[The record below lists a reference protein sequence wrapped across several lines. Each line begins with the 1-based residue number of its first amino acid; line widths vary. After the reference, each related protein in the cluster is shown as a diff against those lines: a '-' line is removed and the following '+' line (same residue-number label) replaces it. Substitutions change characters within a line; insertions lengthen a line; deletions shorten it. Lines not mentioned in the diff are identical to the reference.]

1 MVINSNKEANEI
13 LDTESKL
20 SEPVA
25 GVEKGLSIWQLA
37 FPSIL
42 GNLSY
47 TLVGMVQVK
56 FVGELGTE
64 ALAAMGAG
72 SRVFFALQAIMMA
85 ISAGTTALVARAWG
99 AGDYEEASR
108 VTMASMVL
116 AGLLSLL
123 IAVFGIVLASDMAG
137 VFGLDEATSDL
148 ATRTIQWLSFFNLAF
163 AVAFVLQAALRASG
177 DAWTPLW
184 VGIGCNIINL
194 PLFYAFIF
202 GNWGAPNMGVV
213 GSAVAGGISFAAGSL
228 FMLIMWLRQ
237 RFRVRYINHGWWR
250 RERLARLLQ
259 IGYPAALEQGVF
271 QIGFFIFLILIGNY
285 YGTEAFAAYN
295 IGVNLLAIC
304 WTVGFGFSI
313 AGSTLVGQHLGAGD
327 PEAASRS
334 GWRSTAWAM
343 LSMGSLGLLIV
354 IFAEELAVYFIG
366 DQPITVKHTV
376 EFTYILG
383 AMMPLM
389 AIEMAVGGSLRG
401 AGDTRFPLIAT
412 LLGLVGMRCGLA
424 SLATYLGLP
433 VFWVYASLIGDY
445 VLKAILL
452 VYRFYHGRWK
462 SIDVSHEAR
471 VY

>member
-1 MVINSNKEANEI
+1 MVI
-13 LDTESKL
+13 
-20 SEPVA
+20 V
-25 GVEKGLSIWQLA
+25 
-37 FPSIL
+37 
-42 GNLSY
+42 
-47 TLVGMVQVK
+47 
-56 FVGELGTE
+56 
-64 ALAAMGAG
+64 
-72 SRVFFALQAIMMA
+72 
-85 ISAGTTALVARAWG
+85 
-99 AGDYEEASR
+99 
-108 VTMASMVL
+108 
-116 AGLLSLL
+116 
-123 IAVFGIVLASDMAG
+123 
-137 VFGLDEATSDL
+137 
-148 ATRTIQWLSFFNLAF
+148 FNLAF

-327 PEAASRS
+327 PKLRQE
-334 GWRSTAWAM
+334 
-343 LSMGSLGLLIV
+343 V
-354 IFAEELAVYFIG
+354 VG
-366 DQPITVKHTV
+366 DQPPGQC
-376 EFTYILG
+376 YRWALWDCS
-383 AMMPLM
+383 
-389 AIEMAVGGSLRG
+389 SLS
-401 AGDTRFPLIAT
+401 
-412 LLGLVGMRCGLA
+412 LLKNWLFISLVISRL
-424 SLATYLGLP
+424 
-433 VFWVYASLIGDY
+433 
-445 VLKAILL
+445 
-452 VYRFYHGRWK
+452 R
-462 SIDVSHEAR
+462 
-471 VY
+471 

>member
-1 MVINSNKEANEI
+1 MVINSNKEVNEMS
-13 LDTESKL
+13 DTESNF
-20 SEPVA
+20 SEP
-25 GVEKGLSIWQLA
+25 GPKVEKDLSIWQLA

-47 TLVGMVQVK
+47 ALVGMVQVK

-250 RERLARLLQ
+250 RERLARLLE
-259 IGYPAALEQGVF
+259 IGNPAALEQGVF

-452 VYRFYHGRWK
+452 VYRFYYGRWK
-462 SIDVSHEAR
+462 SIDVGHKAP

>member
-1 MVINSNKEANEI
+1 MVVNSNKEANEI
-13 LDTESKL
+13 IDAEPSL
-20 SEPVA
+20 SNSA
-25 GVEKGLSIWQLA
+25 QGLEKGLSIWQLA

-47 TLVGMVQVK
+47 TVVGMVQVK

-99 AGDYEEASR
+99 AGDYQEASR
-108 VTMASMVL
+108 VTMASLVL
-116 AGLLSLL
+116 AGILSLL
-123 IAVFGIVLASDMAG
+123 IAVFGIVFASNMAG
-137 VFGLDEATSDL
+137 VFGLDPATSGL
-148 ATRTIQWLSFFNLAF
+148 ATQTIQWLSFFNLAF
-163 AVAFVLQAALRASG
+163 AIGFILMAALRASG

-184 VGIGCNIINL
+184 VGIGCNVINF

-213 GSAVAGGISFAAGSL
+213 GSAVAGGISFMAGSL
-228 FMLIMWLRQ
+228 FMLVMWLRQ
-237 RFRVRYINHGWWR
+237 KFKIRYVNNGWWR
-250 RERLARLLQ
+250 RERLKRLLK

-271 QIGFFIFLILIGNY
+271 QIGFFVFLILIGNY

-327 PEAASRS
+327 PEAAAKS
-334 GWRSTAWAM
+334 GWRSTGWAM
-343 LSMGSLGLLIV
+343 FSMGSLGVLIM

-366 DQPITVKHTV
+366 DQPVTIKHTV

-445 VLKAILL
+445 VLKAIMLTC
-452 VYRFYHGRWK
+452 RFYNGRWK
-462 SIDVSHEAR
+462 TIVVNEDDYAL
-471 VY
+471 

>member
-20 SEPVA
+20 SEPAA

-137 VFGLDEATSDL
+137 VFGLDKATTDL
-148 ATRTIQWLSFFNLAF
+148 APRTIQWLSFFNLAF

-202 GNWGAPNMGVV
+202 GNWGAPN
-213 GSAVAGGISFAAGSL
+213 L
-228 FMLIMWLRQ
+228 
-237 RFRVRYINHGWWR
+237 
-250 RERLARLLQ
+250 
-259 IGYPAALEQGVF
+259 
-271 QIGFFIFLILIGNY
+271 
-285 YGTEAFAAYN
+285 
-295 IGVNLLAIC
+295 
-304 WTVGFGFSI
+304 
-313 AGSTLVGQHLGAGD
+313 
-327 PEAASRS
+327 
-334 GWRSTAWAM
+334 
-343 LSMGSLGLLIV
+343 
-354 IFAEELAVYFIG
+354 
-366 DQPITVKHTV
+366 
-376 EFTYILG
+376 
-383 AMMPLM
+383 
-389 AIEMAVGGSLRG
+389 
-401 AGDTRFPLIAT
+401 
-412 LLGLVGMRCGLA
+412 
-424 SLATYLGLP
+424 
-433 VFWVYASLIGDY
+433 SLI
-445 VLKAILL
+445 
-452 VYRFYHGRWK
+452 HN
-462 SIDVSHEAR
+462 
-471 VY
+471 